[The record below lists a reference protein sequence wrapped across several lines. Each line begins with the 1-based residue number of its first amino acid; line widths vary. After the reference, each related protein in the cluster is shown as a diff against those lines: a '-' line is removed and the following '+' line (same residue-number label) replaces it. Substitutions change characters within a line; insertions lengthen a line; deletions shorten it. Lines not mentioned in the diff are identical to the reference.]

1 MIDEKLIEYAKLTI
15 DESLI
20 DEHFPQPPFVNKA
33 RHDLLLERVQSLQ
46 DFMDVNSEIED
57 AIINHKC
64 NLAIAYPGLVTFPAD
79 ITSHL
84 PPETLV
90 AAGVGL
96 AEEEVKKNV
105 VKFKVWFT
113 FNELRKDPKCIIR
126 LENTRNVIL
135 LAKKHGVEIRND
147 YLLHFISLLNPL
159 IDEKEA
165 GKLRALSEI
174 QSLKMHHEIP
184 TKAKAIKMWRKS
196 IQEKL
201 KEGEVLSKVEKDNKN
216 KDLDYVVKSMATAL
230 RRELKKRKKRKN
242 GDG

>member
-1 MIDEKLIEYAKLTI
+1 MIDEKLLEYAKLTI

-20 DEHFPQPPFVNKA
+20 DEHFPQVPFVNKA

-96 AEEEVKKNV
+96 AEEDVKKNA
-105 VKFKVWFT
+105 VKFHVWFT
-113 FNELRKDPKCIIR
+113 FNQLSKDPKCDIR

-135 LAKKHGVEIRND
+135 LAKRHGVEIRND
-147 YLLHFISLLNPL
+147 YLLYFISLLNPL
-159 IDEKEA
+159 IDEIKA
-165 GKLRALSEI
+165 GRIRAMGEI
-174 QSLKMHHEIP
+174 QSLRMHHELP
-184 TKAKAIKMWRKS
+184 TQARQRDAN
-196 IQEKL
+196 
-201 KEGEVLSKVEKDNKN
+201 SKHERNHRIS
-216 KDLDYVVKSMATAL
+216 YP
-230 RRELKKRKKRKN
+230 R
-242 GDG
+242 

>member
-1 MIDEKLIEYAKLTI
+1 MIDEKSLEYAKLTI
-15 DESLI
+15 DESLL
-20 DEHFPQPPFVNKA
+20 DEHFPEVGLVNKA
-33 RHDLLLERVQSLQ
+33 RHDLLLKRGKVLQ
-46 DFMDVNSEIED
+46 REMDVDLEMKD

-64 NLAIAYPGLVTFPAD
+64 NLAIAYPGLVTLAD
-79 ITSHL
+79 DIISQL

-96 AEEEVKKNV
+96 AEEDVKKNA
-105 VKFKVWFT
+105 VKFHVWFT
-113 FNELRKDPKCIIR
+113 FNELRKDPKCDIR

-135 LAKKHGVEIRND
+135 LAKMHGVEIRND

-174 QSLKMHHEIP
+174 ESLKLYHEIP
-184 TKAKAIKMWRKS
+184 TKAQAIKKWHKHLQDKS
-196 IQEKL
+196 N
-201 KEGEVLSKVEKDNKN
+201 EGVELSKIEKDNKN
-216 KDLDYVVKSMATAL
+216 KDLDYVVKSMVTAL
-230 RRELKKRKKRKN
+230 SREHKNRNN